1 MNSLIQLFT
10 GYWINSPYRLPG
22 RSAGL
27 NSSEGNFWILIGLIG
42 PILVFPQERIF
53 FQRNFGSEIL
63 SEVALVEQA
72 NIFYNFGVRS

>member
-42 PILVFPQERIF
+42 PFSYSPRNEYFFKGILGVKYFPK
-53 FQRNFGSEIL
+53 
-63 SEVALVEQA
+63 
-72 NIFYNFGVRS
+72 